1 MALSGYS
8 LRLYSF
14 VSILAST
21 GNSMGIVNKHSFGV
35 LFFNERCR
43 NELYTFWGRFQ
54 VEETPTEGARVCGE
68 GVLRMS
74 LMSRKK
80 RKGWPMNFA
89 GVSLFVCVCFGIP
102 KRVEGC
108 N

>member
-35 LFFNERCR
+35 LFLMKDAEMS
-43 NELYTFWGRFQ
+43 YTLSGVAFKWRKPQPKGQ
-54 VEETPTEGARVCGE
+54 ESVVRVY
-68 GVLRMS
+68 
-74 LMSRKK
+74 
-80 RKGWPMNFA
+80 
-89 GVSLFVCVCFGIP
+89 
-102 KRVEGC
+102 
-108 N
+108 